1 MIVLI
6 LSIITFLVSAK
17 KPSPPSFNE
26 IKAEFTFSK
35 CLSDDSH
42 DGSTNST
49 CEEPEWRTK
58 PIKISFKDMNSVG
71 TKINLDVT
79 GLAEGTKLNY
89 DSPALSFLVESSTV
103 PAGKTSPFKYFTIRP
118 HEEYDSEFVTL
129 EEKKRTKWCDLPDK
143 TSWTFDRAEKDDEES
158 SVTIVLAINGN
169 QTCSYLELIMK
180 YLKKYWYLAIAAG
193 VLLIALCCCMMMCC
207 GCSCCWCCFSNM
219 VEAGAKKVWDD
230 VELV

>member
-1 MIVLI
+1 MIMLI
-6 LSIITFLVSAK
+6 LSMIICFAAAK
-17 KPSPPSFNE
+17 SSPSNVIEVAADF
-26 IKAEFTFSK
+26 EFYE
-35 CLSDDSH
+35 CLSDENYDPSSN
-42 DGSTNST
+42 DT
-49 CEEPEWRTK
+49 CDEPQWRTK
-58 PIKISFKDMNSVG
+58 PITISFKDIKSGATM
-71 TKINLDVT
+71 INLDLT
-79 GLAEGTKLNY
+79 GIDADKKLNY